1 MSGAPTDRGQPG
13 PGSAGAGQPGPGPA
27 GAGQSGPG
35 PAGAGQPGPGSAG
48 AGLLVEGAA
57 AIATLAGGLRRGSA
71 QADAAGLRGG
81 GGGGGGGLPAVAVWD
96 GRILAVGPQSEVIRQ
111 IEASGYALEAF
122 ARLDAAGGLV
132 TPGLIDA
139 HTHLVF
145 AGTRESEWQMRSHG
159 AGYLEVLAS
168 GGGILSTVA
177 ATRAASDED
186 LLAGARRRLDEM
198 LANGTTT
205 AEAKSGYGLDVAT
218 ELRQLDVIGR
228 LDREGPVQL
237 VPTYL
242 GAHAVPAEFRDRSAA
257 GAPTA
262 IGAARPGGTDRYVAH
277 IVREQLPAVA
287 RQGIARFCDVF
298 CEAGV
303 FSADQSRLILR
314 AAAEHGLRLR
324 LHADELQLSGGAEL
338 AAELGCVSADHL
350 AAPSDEGVAA
360 LARAASDGHP
370 VVATLL
376 PATSWFLGKHHFA
389 PARRF
394 IEAGIPVALATD
406 LNPGTSP
413 TLSLPLVMS
422 IACLEMGLTPA
433 EALVAVTI
441 NAAHSI
447 GLGSE
452 IGSIE
457 PGKQADLVVWDV
469 PSLDQIPYWLGAR
482 RVRAVIKRGRVVF
495 E

>member
-1 MSGAPTDRGQPG
+1 MRVASP
-13 PGSAGAGQPGPGPA
+13 SAGAARADSRAEAA
-27 GAGQSGPG
+27 GL
-35 PAGAGQPGPGSAG
+35 

-57 AIATLAGGLRRGSA
+57 AVATLAGGLRRGFA
-71 QADAAGLRGG
+71 QADAVEMRGG
-81 GGGGGGGLPAVAVWD
+81 GGAGGGSLAVACWD
-96 GRILAVGPQSEVIRQ
+96 GRIFAAGPQPEVIRQ
-111 IEASGYALEAF
+111 IEAAGHSLDAF

-145 AGTRESEWQMRSHG
+145 AGTREAEWQMRSRG
-159 AGYLEVLAS
+159 ADYLEVLAA

-177 ATRAASDED
+177 ATRAASDDD

-228 LDREGPVQL
+228 LDGEGPVQL
-237 VPTYL
+237 VPTFL
-242 GAHAVPAEFRDRSAA
+242 GAHAVPAEFRDRSAGTA
-257 GAPTA
+257 SSA
-262 IGAARPGGTDRYVAH
+262 IGAAGPGGTGRYVDH
-277 IVREQLPAVA
+277 VIREQLPAVA
-287 RQGIARFCDVF
+287 RQGIARFCDIF
-298 CEAGV
+298 CETGV

-314 AAAEHGLRLR
+314 AAAVHGLALR
-324 LHADELQLSGGAEL
+324 LHADELIASGGAEL
-338 AAELGCVSADHL
+338 AVELGCVSADHL
-350 AAPSDEGVAA
+350 AAPSEEGVAA
-360 LARAASDGHP
+360 LARAAADGHP

-389 PARRF
+389 PGRRF
-394 IEAGIPVALATD
+394 IDMGIPVALATD

-441 NAAHSI
+441 NAAHSL
-447 GLGSE
+447 GLGAE

-469 PSLDQIPYWLGAR
+469 PSVDQIPYWLGGRLAR
-482 RVRAVIKRGRVVF
+482 VVIKRGRAVF
-495 E
+495 ERG